1 MVNGRLSRDIQMDA
15 GFFLIPGSATS
26 CFGVAN
32 FDSKF
37 WMRISRENYLTFPTL
52 FGYPL
57 RPVES
62 VRVGALGPLSTS
74 ECKHAGVHLRRDYVI
89 GETAQ
94 AFSALPGLIRTVK
107 PVEKGHV
114 KDWEAMYRILFD
126 AWESVEPYKPLS
138 FSDFSLIVAE
148 PCDAQ
153 VKEREEMTSFVFE
166 VMEVKSLCAT
176 SNAFFKWVYKPSDPK
191 HEWPQMHEK
200 IECYDDSGKWT
211 CTMKMGHTCCV
222 KWEEKKASPELAEQW
237 PSFVENHREAVME
250 GAFRSLRKCKK
261 LREALTITREQYLEY
276 GPVAIRYVGI

>member
-1 MVNGRLSRDIQMDA
+1 MDA

-32 FDSKF
+32 FDSEF

-176 SNAFFKWVYKPSDPK
+176 SNAFFKWVYEASDQRGK
-191 HEWPQMHEK
+191 SDAKKREENHEWTQE
-200 IECYDDSGKWT
+200 EVCYDDSGKWT

-222 KWEEKKASPELAEQW
+222 KWEDVDDPPTSGL
-237 PSFVENHREAVME
+237 VEHRKAVME
-250 GAFRSLRKCKK
+250 GAFLSLRNKK

>member
-1 MVNGRLSRDIQMDA
+1 MNA
-15 GFFLIPGSATS
+15 GFFLIPGSKTS

-32 FDSKF
+32 FDSEF
-37 WMRISRENYLTFPTL
+37 WMRISRENYLSFRTL

-62 VRVGALGPLSTS
+62 VRIGALGPLSTN

-94 AFSALPGLIRTVK
+94 AFSELPGLIRTVE

-153 VKEREEMTSFVFE
+153 TKEREEMTSFVFE
-166 VMEVKSLCAT
+166 IMEVKSLCAT
-176 SNAFFKWVYKPSDPK
+176 SNAFFKHVSSSKGRTD
-191 HEWPQMHEK
+191 ETLV
-200 IECYDDSGKWT
+200 CRDDSGTWT
-211 CTMKMGHTCCV
+211 CTMKMGHTCAV
-222 KWEEKKASPELAEQW
+222 TWTDGTQRVSDVEE
-237 PSFVENHREAVME
+237 HRREVME
-250 GAFRSLRKCKK
+250 GAFKSLRNTK
-261 LREALTITREQYLEY
+261 LRESLTITREQYLEY